1 MLARYLISLVHID
14 EKNGEEKKDTLMK
27 LNNNNNGTII

>member
-1 MLARYLISLVHID
+1 MHAEYLISLVHID
-14 EKNGEEKKDTLMK
+14 EKNREEKDALMK